1 MLRVSRACNELDY
14 RFYTNTVL
22 LNQGL
27 SYFGSQVKLLP
38 YLKSF
43 RVSVPELVKMP
54 HSPVSFLNLDW
65 K

>member
-1 MLRVSRACNELDY
+1 MKTRA
-14 RFYTNTVL
+14 TNWIIGFTQIWFCLIKVYL
-22 LNQGL
+22 I
-27 SYFGSQVKLLP
+27 FGSQVKLLP

-43 RVSVPELVKMP
+43 KVSMPKLVKMP